1 MNTLQKIEKWGDA
14 HYPKWLS
21 FVRMALGGFLMYVGV
36 LFVMNRDALTA
47 MITDHPALTAVAFY
61 IAHYIV
67 FVHIVGGLFIASGLY
82 TRFASALNL
91 PILLGALFFVHSRT
105 GLFQVYPVLGLS
117 LLVLLLL
124 ALFLVEGSG
133 PISVDDYMRRHPEKK
148 HSRHYTAGIKDDES
162 A

>member
-1 MNTLQKIEKWGDA
+1 MNTLQRIEKWGDA
-14 HYPKWLS
+14 HHPKWLS
-21 FVRMALGGFLMYVGV
+21 VVRMALGCFLMYVGV
-36 LFVMNRDALTA
+36 LFVMNRDALDAIINENPT
-47 MITDHPALTAVAFY
+47 LTAVSFG

-67 FVHIVGGLFIASGLY
+67 FAHIVGGLFITMGLY
-82 TRFASALNL
+82 TRLAALLNL
-91 PILLGALFFVHSRT
+91 PVLLGALLFVHSRT

-148 HSRHYTAGIKDDES
+148 HSRHYTAGVKDDE